1 MGGVFSKRRDTFRE
15 NRTRNP
21 VYYEKKKIR
30 KERVT
35 PGSWWKPQKRPV
47 PGCRGAN
54 GMPGLGE
61 ASGVPRVQS
70 APRAAP
76 WAETWA
82 GADRE
87 GSSQMCEND
96 NSAQRLT
103 VPRNK
108 LPFICTERQN

>member
-21 VYYEKKKIR
+21 VCYEKKKNQ
-30 KERVT
+30 ERESD
-35 PGSWWKPQKRPV
+35 SWELV
-47 PGCRGAN
+47 EAA
-54 GMPGLGE
+54 E
-61 ASGVPRVQS
+61 ASRCGVQGSERHARAGVPRVQS

-76 WAETWA
+76 WAETRA

>member
-1 MGGVFSKRRDTFRE
+1 M
-15 NRTRNP
+15 
-21 VYYEKKKIR
+21 
-30 KERVT
+30 T

-70 APRAAP
+70 ALRAAP
-76 WAETWA
+76 WAETRA

-87 GSSQMCEND
+87 GSSQTCEND
-96 NSAQRLT
+96 DSAQQLT